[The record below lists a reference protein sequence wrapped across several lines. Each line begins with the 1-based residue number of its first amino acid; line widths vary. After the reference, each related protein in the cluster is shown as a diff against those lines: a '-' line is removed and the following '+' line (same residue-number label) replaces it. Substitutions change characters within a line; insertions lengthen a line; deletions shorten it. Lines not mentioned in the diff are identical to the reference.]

1 MPFQPETA
9 MSVSDEESTEEES
22 TEEEDEPHQQES
34 TAEEEEEEEPGPL
47 SRLEQRRKR
56 NCEEQGRYFDG
67 LEVAKAAITP
77 CTTDAAVP
85 PEPAVAI
92 EAPGEDLVAEVA
104 RLKAKSQNWR
114 RRYEEETSHRGMAD
128 DKLVSLQ
135 ERMDTLVSDLDA
147 SETIIQSL
155 RLEIQTQSFKEI
167 NALHEEH
174 SADRATTR
182 KTIARLKQM
191 IVDARTAAQTPA
203 KVKKRRKFV
212 ATGQRNGHD
221 TMVKADGTLLIQCKD
236 CGGVYSK
243 SYMVKHWKPKSGGCQ
258 AKT

>member
-1 MPFQPETA
+1 MTA
-9 MSVSDEESTEEES
+9 KERME
-22 TEEEDEPHQQES
+22 HY
-34 TAEEEEEEEPGPL
+34 
-47 SRLEQRRKR
+47 RRER
-56 NCEEQGRYFDG
+56 ERHEEQELKRH
-67 LEVAKAAITP
+67 LAEVQHEEQEASTP

-104 RLKAKSQNWR
+104 RLKAKSQNWK

-203 KVKKRRKFV
+203 KV
-212 ATGQRNGHD
+212 
-221 TMVKADGTLLIQCKD
+221 
-236 CGGVYSK
+236 
-243 SYMVKHWKPKSGGCQ
+243 
-258 AKT
+258 

>member
-1 MPFQPETA
+1 MPFQLEVLEMTA
-9 MSVSDEESTEEES
+9 KERME
-22 TEEEDEPHQQES
+22 HY
-34 TAEEEEEEEPGPL
+34 
-47 SRLEQRRKR
+47 RRER
-56 NCEEQGRYFDG
+56 ERHEEQELKRH
-67 LEVAKAAITP
+67 LAEVQHEEQEASTP

-92 EAPGEDLVAEVA
+92 EAPGDPLVAEVA
-104 RLKAKSQNWR
+104 RLKAKSQNWK
-114 RRYEEETSHRGMAD
+114 RRYEEQRNHRGVAD

-182 KTIARLKQM
+182 KTIARLKQI
-191 IVDARTAAQTPA
+191 IVDSKTAAQTPA

>member
-1 MPFQPETA
+1 MTA
-9 MSVSDEESTEEES
+9 KERME
-22 TEEEDEPHQQES
+22 HY
-34 TAEEEEEEEPGPL
+34 
-47 SRLEQRRKR
+47 RRER
-56 NCEEQGRYFDG
+56 ERHEEQELKRH
-67 LEVAKAAITP
+67 LAEVQHEEQEASTP
-77 CTTDAAVP
+77 CTTADAVDEYGRSDSLRGNYEEREDTMEAPTTDAAVP
-85 PEPAVAI
+85 LEPEPEPAAI
-92 EAPGEDLVAEVA
+92 EAPGDPLVAEVA

-221 TMVKADGTLLIQCKD
+221 TMVKADGTLSIQCKD